1 MENQIK
7 YFRKIN
13 GISQIDL
20 GRALNVTGATVSS
33 WEQNRTEPNM
43 EQSLKMAKYF
53 GCTLEELFG
62 STPADHSAT
71 LSNEEELLIES
82 YRTSDNQ
89 TKEMVKRILAY
100 KELLDKKGE

>member
-7 YFRKIN
+7 YFRKIY
-13 GISQIDL
+13 GFSQTDL

-43 EQSLKMAKYF
+43 EQSLKMAHIF
-53 GCTLEELFG
+53 GCTLEELFN
-62 STPADHSAT
+62 SSPVDYTVT
-71 LSNEEELLIES
+71 EEEEILIES
-82 YRTSDNQ
+82 YRKSDEQ

-100 KELLDKKGE
+100 EEAMKGE